1 MRTVTATLFARS
13 FAEIQH
19 EVHRETFAVTSHS
32 RVTGYFVSPEEY
44 AEFEELRAKARKS
57 LRVGSLPAETV
68 RALEESRMDD
78 RHASLNAL
86 MQD

>member
-1 MRTVTATLFARS
+1 MFARN

-32 RVTGYFVSPEEY
+32 RITGYFVSPEDF

-57 LRVGSLPAETV
+57 LIVGQLQAETV
-68 RALEESRMDD
+68 QALHESRMDD
-78 RHASLNAL
+78 RHSSLNDL
-86 MQD
+86 MAE